1 MTQRWV
7 QGGVGRAATVFV
19 VAALLAACAA
29 LEDDSRP
36 LSVNRSREQRELSL
50 QREWIGRTRDDLVRI
65 FGAPRLVMDIPGNRV
80 PESIILVYRNRD
92 LTGQCIDAFVILK
105 EEPQK
110 VADYFCR

>member
-1 MTQRWV
+1 MNR
-7 QGGVGRAATVFV
+7 GRVGHA
-19 VAALLAACAA
+19 AALALAVALLSACAT
-29 LEDDSRP
+29 LEDESKP
-36 LSVNRSREQRELSL
+36 LTLQQSREQRELSF
-50 QREWIGRTRDDLVRI
+50 QREWIGRTRDDLVRN
-65 FGAPRLVMDIPGNRV
+65 FGAPRLVMDIPGNRL